1 MATVRKTIFP
11 FCLLLLLACS
21 LNAQPVITGRVTD
34 SSGNLLNKAVVVRL
48 LEKSGEIAAQSPVD
62 SLGGFVLS
70 GLAGKWYRLSAEHEN
85 MFAYSPDFPLN
96 IDTSISIR
104 LTRLQVLALGEVKV
118 TASKPLVERKI
129 DRTIFN
135 VENSL
140 AAAGTDLT
148 QALALAPLVRV
159 DENGISIIGKGNV
172 AVMINDRLLPLSG
185 ADLISYLRS
194 LRSDDI
200 SRIEIITTPPAR
212 FEAQGNSGIINIIL
226 KKPAYAGWNGNISH
240 STMIRTYVSVFNNAS
255 VNYRSARLSASLK
268 LRQTSSLAWIDEQTD
283 VKGVNSVLSS
293 DPRKSRT
300 QTGGVNV
307 SLDYQLGKASVGF
320 IYDLGKTKSLVNI
333 FNTTMYMTASLIDSI
348 LSIRTNTENPVLTQ
362 SLNIYYDQPLRGKGR
377 KLSTGINYFSNQPQ
391 TLLGFAS
398 GSDQSGGQTF
408 IKSDSRL
415 RYNVW
420 SVQSDLLWTSGK
432 TILETGGKFTR
443 FDNRSDMNYFLF
455 NGQEY
460 VNDPGRSNTFQYNED
475 NLAAYISAQREFGKR
490 WSSKAGLR
498 YEHSFIAGHSLS
510 SGEKNRSDYGNLFPS
525 AYLSY
530 KAGRK
535 GTFTFSYSKRI
546 NRPGLRAVNPARWYA
561 SPYTYYTG
569 NPYLQPSYNHNYELS
584 WVHTKGLS
592 VTTYLQRLVNG
603 YGYITL
609 YDAPYKIVNAY
620 NYLRQQNTG
629 VTITLNLRPRPWWE
643 TNNYINGSLSWSS
656 SENALVVP
664 ERGHQLSYST
674 NHTIKLNKM
683 LSCFVNFRHSF
694 PSRTANQYSPHLYFL
709 TAGVRAAMPGNRIFI
724 NVTGNDILRSGASRG
739 RSYFRDYTQYAYTY
753 YDSRTLNITV
763 SVSLGKLSVKNK
775 SKQVDFRESN
785 RAN

>member
-11 FCLLLLLACS
+11 FCFLLLLACS

-85 MFAYSPDFPLN
+85 MFAYSPDFQLN

-118 TASKPLVERKI
+118 TASKPLIERKI
-129 DRTIFN
+129 DRTIFS

-159 DENGISIIGKGNV
+159 DENGISIIGKGSV
-172 AVMINDRLLPLSG
+172 TVMVNDRLLPLSG

-268 LRQTSSLAWIDEQTD
+268 LRHTSSLAWIDEQTD

-300 QTGGVNV
+300 PTAGVNA

-320 IYDLGKTKSLVNI
+320 IYDIGKTKSLVNI
-333 FNTTMYMTASLIDSI
+333 FNKTVYMTASLIDSV

-420 SVQSDLLWTSGK
+420 SAQSDLLWTSGK

-443 FDNRSDMNYFLF
+443 FENRSDMNYFLF

-460 VNDPGRSNTFQYNED
+460 VKDPGRSNTCQYNEN
-475 NLAAYISAQREFGKR
+475 NLAAYISAQREFGKK

-498 YEHSFIAGHSLS
+498 YEHSFVAGHSLS

-530 KAGRK
+530 KASRK

-569 NPYLQPSYNHNYELS
+569 NPYLQPSYNHNFELS
-584 WVHTKGLS
+584 WAHTKGLS

-629 VTITLNLRPRPWWE
+629 V
-643 TNNYINGSLSWSS
+643 
-656 SENALVVP
+656 
-664 ERGHQLSYST
+664 
-674 NHTIKLNKM
+674 
-683 LSCFVNFRHSF
+683 
-694 PSRTANQYSPHLYFL
+694 
-709 TAGVRAAMPGNRIFI
+709 
-724 NVTGNDILRSGASRG
+724 
-739 RSYFRDYTQYAYTY
+739 
-753 YDSRTLNITV
+753 
-763 SVSLGKLSVKNK
+763 
-775 SKQVDFRESN
+775 
-785 RAN
+785 

>member
-11 FCLLLLLACS
+11 FCFLLLLACS

-85 MFAYSPDFPLN
+85 MFAYSPDFQLN

-118 TASKPLVERKI
+118 TASKPLIERKI

-159 DENGISIIGKGNV
+159 DENGISIIGKGSV
-172 AVMINDRLLPLSG
+172 TVMVNDRLLPLSG

-268 LRQTSSLAWIDEQTD
+268 LRHTSSLAWIDEQTD

-300 QTGGVNV
+300 QTAGVNA

-320 IYDLGKTKSLVNI
+320 IYDIGKTKSLVNI
-333 FNTTMYMTASLIDSI
+333 FNKTVYMTASLIDSV

-420 SVQSDLLWTSGK
+420 SAQSDLLWTSGK

-443 FDNRSDMNYFLF
+443 FENRSDMNYFLF

-460 VNDPGRSNTFQYNED
+460 VKDPGRSNTFQYNEN
-475 NLAAYISAQREFGKR
+475 NLAAYISAQREFGKK

-498 YEHSFIAGHSLS
+498 YEHSFVAGHSLS
-510 SGEKNRSDYGNLFPS
+510 SGEKNRSDYGIFSHLLTFLIKQAVKAHLPS
-525 AYLSY
+525 AI
-530 KAGRK
+530 RK
-535 GTFTFSYSKRI
+535 ESTVR
-546 NRPGLRAVNPARWYA
+546 
-561 SPYTYYTG
+561 
-569 NPYLQPSYNHNYELS
+569 
-584 WVHTKGLS
+584 
-592 VTTYLQRLVNG
+592 G
-603 YGYITL
+603 YGL
-609 YDAPYKIVNAY
+609 
-620 NYLRQQNTG
+620 
-629 VTITLNLRPRPWWE
+629 
-643 TNNYINGSLSWSS
+643 
-656 SENALVVP
+656 
-664 ERGHQLSYST
+664 
-674 NHTIKLNKM
+674 
-683 LSCFVNFRHSF
+683 
-694 PSRTANQYSPHLYFL
+694 
-709 TAGVRAAMPGNRIFI
+709 
-724 NVTGNDILRSGASRG
+724 
-739 RSYFRDYTQYAYTY
+739 
-753 YDSRTLNITV
+753 
-763 SVSLGKLSVKNK
+763 
-775 SKQVDFRESN
+775 
-785 RAN
+785 